1 MSVHFAFASVRL
13 RSFHQGKTFVWVSV
27 ATRLCITK
35 YHMQKR
41 LDSSPETYLDG
52 VESKQLISLGKPFQ
66 IRLYFVQSSNGDI
79 PLGTLEIDM
88 VHGRSAAARKGEKSN
103 MLRTDDDMKSK
114 LWCASRNIRTNRRC

>member
-1 MSVHFAFASVRL
+1 
-13 RSFHQGKTFVWVSV
+13 
-27 ATRLCITK
+27 
-35 YHMQKR
+35 MQKR

-79 PLGTLEIDM
+79 PLGTLEIDL

-103 MLRTDDDMKSK
+103 MLRTDDDVKSK
-114 LWCASRNIRTNRRC
+114 LWRASRNIRTNRRC